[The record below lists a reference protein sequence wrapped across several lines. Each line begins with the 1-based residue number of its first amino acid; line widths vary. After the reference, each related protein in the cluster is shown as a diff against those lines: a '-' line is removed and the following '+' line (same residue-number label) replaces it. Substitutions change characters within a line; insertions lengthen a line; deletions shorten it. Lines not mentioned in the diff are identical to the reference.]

1 LDFLDHTAEK
11 KRSLVYGITIAIVGL
26 SIYGVTKIETAG
38 NLTADFNKD
47 LDIYKDVKYFESKFG
62 GVIPM
67 DIIIDTKR
75 EGGCCKI
82 CKTRSD
88 VWQS

>member
-1 LDFLDHTAEK
+1 M
-11 KRSLVYGITIAIVGL
+11 
-26 SIYGVTKIETAG
+26 TKIETAG

-47 LDIYKDVKYFESKFG
+47 LNIYKDVKYFESKFG

-75 EGGCCKI
+75 EGGVEKLS
-82 CKTRSD
+82 TLRLLSAPGSLATLPELSRA
-88 VWQS
+88 VHWWML